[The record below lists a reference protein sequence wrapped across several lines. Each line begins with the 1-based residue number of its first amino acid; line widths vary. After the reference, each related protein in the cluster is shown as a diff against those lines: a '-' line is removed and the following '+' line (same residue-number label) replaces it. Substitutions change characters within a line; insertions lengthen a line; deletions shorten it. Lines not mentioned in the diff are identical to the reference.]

1 MTLRFNINLY
11 SKEALFRASYHFTDE
26 YYIKLD
32 VQGDEYT
39 VSIISKGEASEKD
52 IEGRFENELLSQV
65 TREIIADKTKNIREM
80 LLGRALA
87 STIIDDKDTAVP
99 DDAGSNDDEGMF
111 EDWFNDK

>member
-1 MTLRFNINLY
+1 MTLRFNTNLY

-32 VQGDEYT
+32 IQNNEFV
-39 VSIISKGEASEKD
+39 VSIITKGESSEKD

-87 STIIDDKDTAVP
+87 STIIDDKDTVIL
-99 DDAGSNDDEGMF
+99 DDAESDDDEGIF